1 MRSSLNH
8 PPLLRRLTIAGGLAA
23 ALAFGTVSAAVGG
36 AQAQGASG
44 ADVSADVSAA
54 TSAPLKDYDREIVD
68 QFDSANSVSHIR
80 HLAVDIG
87 PRLNGTPQEREGAE
101 YIGGILKSYGFDVT
115 LQSWGPVSTKSVAKV
130 TSPNADLPGGPNW
143 QMAASTSAKFTG
155 NDAVVEGQ
163 VVYAKTG
170 QSAADF
176 PDDVAGKIVLMDYNA
191 TASVRNTAVV
201 NAVSRG
207 AVAVILAY
215 PTGNSAPPSFT
226 LTTAQPNIPVMG
238 GGSAHYTWIT
248 DLLAKGPLTLR
259 ITTNQYVNPMGTNVI
274 GIRHAVGD
282 PDGTKA
288 PIVMVGAHIDSVLGA
303 PGAHDDASGNGVSL
317 EIARVLSQYPLD
329 KELRIGGFGGEE
341 GGLLGAKAY
350 VNTLTAAEK
359 ARFVGEWQMDMVG
372 TPYEPARLW
381 ALTPNGQSNFV
392 VQEAYDAAARVGFD
406 GLRNC
411 RLGQSDHQAFYDV
424 GIPSSLFIWLD
435 YRPPA
440 PPAVCGPT
448 GGTYVTEPQYHK
460 PTDTMDNISPERLQ
474 ITLDVVGGAVAH
486 NALNAVTV
494 SATSDAGQPLAGA
507 PVRADCGNGLR
518 DLGTT
523 GADGRLR
530 TVLPHSTCDFTTTAE
545 GRTATERGVSI
556 AGDRAVKMTVDLTKP
571 TISLTTPADG
581 AVFTLGTAA
590 TASYRCDDNLSGVA
604 TCTGTVPDG
613 SPLDT
618 STVGFHAFTVK
629 AADNAGNVA
638 DQKATY
644 QVVYPWHASFPETME
659 GKAGSAV
666 PIKFSLGGDHGTG
679 VIASG
684 YPVSR
689 PVTCATGKATGP
701 AESTS
706 SPGNSKLGYGDG
718 QYNYVWKTDRGWSD
732 TCRQFELKLDDGSS
746 HFTTIRLK

>member
-1 MRSSLNH
+1 MRSSFDH
-8 PPLLRRLTIAGGLAA
+8 PPRLRRLTVVGGLAA
-23 ALAFGTVSAAVGG
+23 ALAFGTVSAAIGG
-36 AQAQGASG
+36 VQEQEP
-44 ADVSADVSAA
+44 SATGPAATA
-54 TSAPLKDYDREIVD
+54 TSALLKDYDAEIVD
-68 QFDSANSVSHIR
+68 RFDSANSVDHIR
-80 HLAVDIG
+80 HLAVTIG
-87 PRLNGTPQEREGAE
+87 PRLNGTPQEREGAQ

-115 LQSWGPVSTKSVAKV
+115 LQSWGPVSTKNVAKV
-130 TSPNADLPGGPNW
+130 TSPNAGLPGGPNW
-143 QMAASTSAKFTG
+143 QMSASTSAKFTG
-155 NDAVVEGQ
+155 DDAAVQGE

-176 PDDVAGKIVLMDYNA
+176 PAETAGKIVLMDYST

-201 NAVSRG
+201 NAVSQG
-207 AVAVILAY
+207 AAAVILAY

-238 GGSAHYTWIT
+238 GGSAHHTWIK
-248 DLLAKGPLTLR
+248 DLLDKGPLTLR
-259 ITTNQYVNPMGTNVI
+259 VATNQYPTPMGTNVI

-317 EIARVLSQYPLD
+317 EVARVLSQYPLD

-341 GGLLGAKAY
+341 GGLLGARAY

-381 ALTPNGQSNFV
+381 ALTPNGQSNYV
-392 VQEAYDAAARVGFD
+392 VQEAYNSAARVGFE

-411 RLGQSDHQAFYDV
+411 RLGQSDHQAFFDA

-435 YRPPA
+435 YRPPT

-494 SATSDAGQPLAGA
+494 SAVSDGGQPLAGA
-507 PVRADCGNGLR
+507 PVRADCGDGPR
-518 DLGTT
+518 DLGST
-523 GADGRLR
+523 GADGRLQA
-530 TVLPHSTCDFTTTAE
+530 VLPHVTCDFTTTVD
-545 GRTATERGVSI
+545 GRVANERGVSI
-556 AGDRAVKMTVDLTKP
+556 AGDQAVKMTVDLTKP

-581 AVFTLGTAA
+581 AVFVLGTAA
-590 TASYRCDDNLSGVA
+590 TASYRCDDNLAGVA
-604 TCTGTVPDG
+604 TCAGTVPDG
-613 SPLDT
+613 GALET
-618 STVGFHAFTVK
+618 SSVGFHEFTVNATDK
-629 AADNAGNVA
+629 AGNAADEKV
-638 DQKATY
+638 TY
-644 QVVYPWHASFPETME
+644 QVVYPWKAYFPETMD

-666 PIKFSLGGDHGTG
+666 PIKFGLGGDHGLG
-679 VIASG
+679 VIAAG
-684 YPVSR
+684 YPASQQ
-689 PVTCATGKATGP
+689 VTCDTGTATGP
-701 AESTS
+701 AEPTGN
-706 SPGNSKLGYGDG
+706 PGNSKLSYGGG
-718 QYNYVWKTDRGWSD
+718 QYNYVWKTEKNWSG
-732 TCRQFELKLDDGSS
+732 TCRTFELKLNDGSS
-746 HFTTIRLK
+746 HLTTIRLK

>member
-23 ALAFGTVSAAVGG
+23 ALAFGTVSAAAGG
-36 AQAQGASG
+36 VQAQDASSAG
-44 ADVSADVSAA
+44 VSADAPAA
-54 TSAPLKDYDREIVD
+54 TSASLTGYDREIVD

-101 YIGGILKSYGFDVT
+101 YIGGLLKSYGFEVT
-115 LQSWGPVSTKSVAKV
+115 YQQWGPVSTKQVAKV

-143 QMAASTSAKFTG
+143 QMYATASGKFTG
-155 NDAVVEGQ
+155 DAGVEGH
-163 VVYAKTG
+163 VVYAGTG

-176 PDDVAGKIVLMDYNA
+176 PADTAGKIVLMDYNS
-191 TASVRNTAVV
+191 TASIRNTAVV
-201 NAVSRG
+201 NAVDRG
-207 AVAVILAY
+207 ASAVILAY

-226 LTTAQPNIPVMG
+226 LTTAQPAIPVIG
-238 GGSAHYTWIT
+238 GGSAHYTWIRG
-248 DLLAKGPLTLR
+248 LLGKGPLTLR
-259 ITTNQYVNPMGTNVI
+259 IATNQYTNPMGTNVI

-282 PDGTKA
+282 PTGTTA

-317 EIARVLSQYPLD
+317 EVARVLSQYPLD

-341 GGLLGAKAY
+341 GGLLGARAY

-392 VQEAYDAAARVGFD
+392 VQEAYDAAARAGFD

-435 YRPPA
+435 YRPPT

-448 GGTYVTEPQYHK
+448 GGSYVTEPEYHR

-494 SATSDAGQPLAGA
+494 SAISDADQPVAGA
-507 PVRADCGNGLR
+507 PVRADCGAGPR
-518 DLGTT
+518 DLGKT
-523 GADGRLR
+523 GADGRLQA
-530 TVLPHSTCDFTTTAE
+530 VLPHATCDFTTTVE

-556 AGDRAVKMTVDLTKP
+556 AGDRAVKMTVDFTKP

-618 STVGFHAFTVK
+618 SAVGFHEFTVK

-638 DQKATY
+638 DRKATY
-644 QVVYPWHASFPETME
+644 QVVYPWHAYFPETMD

-666 PIKFSLGGDHGTG
+666 PIKFSLGGDRGTD

-684 YPVSR
+684 YPVSQ
-689 PVTCATGKATGP
+689 PVTCDTGKATGP
-701 AESTS
+701 AEPTS
-706 SPGNSKLGYGDG
+706 GPGNSKLGYDDG

-732 TCRQFELKLDDGSS
+732 SCRQFELKLDDGSS
-746 HFTTIRLK
+746 HLTTIRLK

>member
-1 MRSSLNH
+1 M
-8 PPLLRRLTIAGGLAA
+8 AV
-23 ALAFGTVSAAVGG
+23 ALSFGTVSAAAGG
-36 AQAQGASG
+36 VQVQEPSG
-44 ADVSADVSAA
+44 PGLTADAPMV
-54 TSAPLKDYDREIVD
+54 TSALLPDYDSEIVD
-68 QFDSANSVSHIR
+68 QFNSANSVNHIR

-101 YIGGILKSYGFDVT
+101 YIGGILKSYGFEVT
-115 LQSWGPVSTKSVAKV
+115 LQQWGPVSTKRVAKV
-130 TSPNADLPGGPNW
+130 TSSNADLPGGPNW
-143 QMAASTSAKFTG
+143 QMAASTSGKFTG
-155 NDAVVEGQ
+155 DTGVKGQ
-163 VVYAKTG
+163 VVDAKTG
-170 QSAADF
+170 QSAAEF
-176 PDDVAGKIVLMDYNA
+176 PADTEGKIVLMDYSTTA
-191 TASVRNTAVV
+191 TVRNTAVV
-201 NAVSRG
+201 NAVNRG
-207 AVAVILAY
+207 AIAVILAY

-226 LTTAQPNIPVMG
+226 LTTPQPEIPVIG
-238 GGSAHYTWIT
+238 GGSAHSTWIRG
-248 DLLAKGPLTLR
+248 LLAKGPLTLT
-259 ITTNQYVNPMGTNVI
+259 IATNEYATPMGTNVI

-282 PDGTKA
+282 PTGTTA

-317 EIARVLSQYPLD
+317 EVARVLSQYPLD

-350 VNTLTAAEK
+350 VNTLTAAER

-381 ALTPNGQSNFV
+381 ALTPNGQSNYV
-392 VQEAYDAAARVGFD
+392 VQEAYNAAARFGFD

-411 RLGQSDHQAFYDV
+411 RLGQSDHQAFYDA

-435 YRPPA
+435 YRPPT

-494 SATSDAGQPLAGA
+494 SALSDAGQPLAGA

-518 DLGTT
+518 NLGTT
-523 GADGRLR
+523 GADGRLKA
-530 TVLPHSTCDFTTTAE
+530 VFPHATCDFAVTVE
-545 GRTATERGVSI
+545 GAVATERGVSI
-556 AGDRAVKMTVDLTKP
+556 SGDQTVKVTVDLTEP
-571 TISLTTPADG
+571 TISLTRPTGG
-581 AVFTLGTAA
+581 AVYALGTATA
-590 TASYRCDDNLSGVA
+590 ASYRCEDNLSGVV
-604 TCTGTVPDG
+604 TCVGTVPDG

-618 STVGFHAFTVK
+618 STVGFHEFTVN
-629 AADNAGNVA
+629 AADRAGNTA
-638 DQKATY
+638 SQKVTY
-644 QVVYPWHASFPETME
+644 QVVYPWDAYFPEEMS

-679 VIASG
+679 FFAPG
-684 YPVSR
+684 YPASQ
-689 PVTCATGKATGP
+689 PVTCDTGKPTGP
-701 AESTS
+701 AEPTKN
-706 SPGNSKLGYGDG
+706 PGNSGISYGGG
-718 QYNYVWKTDRGWSD
+718 QYNYVWKTDKSWSD
-732 TCRQFELKLDDGSS
+732 TCRQLELKLDDGSS

>member
-1 MRSSLNH
+1 MRSSFDH
-8 PPLLRRLTIAGGLAA
+8 PRRLRRLAVVGGLAA
-23 ALAFGTVSAAVGG
+23 TLALGTVSAAAGG
-36 AQAQGASG
+36 VPTQGSSDAGLTATATG
-44 ADVSADVSAA
+44 ATGA
-54 TSAPLKDYDREIVD
+54 LKDYDQEIVD
-68 QFDSANSVSHIR
+68 RFDSANSVDHIR
-80 HLAVDIG
+80 RLAVNIG

-101 YIGGILKSYGFDVT
+101 YIGGVLKSYGFDVT

-155 NDAVVEGQ
+155 NDAAVEGR
-163 VVYAKTG
+163 VVYARTG

-176 PDDVAGKIVLMDYNA
+176 PADTAGKIVLMDYST

-201 NAVSRG
+201 NAVSQG
-207 AVAVILAY
+207 AVAVILAH
-215 PTGNSAPPSFT
+215 PAGNNAPPSFT

-238 GGSAHYTWIT
+238 GGSAHHTWIK
-248 DLLAKGPLTLR
+248 DLLDKGPLTLR

-274 GIRHAVGD
+274 GIRRAVGD

-350 VNTLTAAEK
+350 VNTLTAAER

-381 ALTPNGQSNFV
+381 ALTPNGQSNHV
-392 VQEAYDAAARVGFD
+392 VQEAYNAGARVGFD

-411 RLGQSDHQAFYDV
+411 RLGQSDHQAFFDV

-435 YRPPA
+435 YRPPT

-448 GGTYVTEPQYHK
+448 GGTYVTEPQYHR

-494 SATSDAGQPLAGA
+494 SAVSDGGRPLAGA
-507 PVRADCGNGLR
+507 PVRADCGNGPR
-518 DLGTT
+518 DLGAT
-523 GADGRLR
+523 GADGRLQA
-530 TVLPHSTCDFTTTAE
+530 VLPHATCDFTTTVD
-545 GRTATERGVSI
+545 GRVANERGVSI
-556 AGDRAVKMTVDLTKP
+556 AGDQAVKMTVDLTKP

-581 AVFTLGTAA
+581 AVFTLGTTA
-590 TASYRCDDNLSGVA
+590 TASYRCDDDLAGVA
-604 TCTGTVPDG
+604 TCAGTVPDG
-613 SPLDT
+613 SALDT
-618 STVGFHAFTVK
+618 SAVGFHEFTVNATDK
-629 AADNAGNVA
+629 AGNAADKKV
-638 DQKATY
+638 TY
-644 QVVYPWHASFPETME
+644 QVVYPWKAHFPETMD

-666 PIKFSLGGDHGTG
+666 PIKFGLGGDRGLD
-679 VIASG
+679 VIAAG
-684 YPVSR
+684 YPVSQ
-689 PVTCATGKATGP
+689 PVACDSGKATGT
-701 AESTS
+701 AEPTVG
-706 SPGNSKLGYGDG
+706 PGNSKLGYGDG
-718 QYNYVWKTDRGWSD
+718 RYNYVWKTDKRWSG
-732 TCRQFELKLDDGSS
+732 TCRTFELKLDDGSS
-746 HFTTIRLK
+746 HFTTVNLK

>member
-1 MRSSLNH
+1 MRSSFDH
-8 PPLLRRLTIAGGLAA
+8 PRRLRRLTVVGGLAA
-23 ALAFGTVSAAVGG
+23 ALTLGTVSAAVGG
-36 AQAQGASG
+36 VQAQESSG
-44 ADVSADVSAA
+44 AGLTAAA
-54 TSAPLKDYDREIVD
+54 TSAPLKDYDHEIVD
-68 QFDSANSVSHIR
+68 RFDSANSVNHIR
-80 HLAVDIG
+80 QLAVNIG

-115 LQSWGPVSTKSVAKV
+115 LQSWGPVSTKNVAKV

-155 NDAVVEGQ
+155 NDAAVEGQ

-176 PDDVAGKIVLMDYNA
+176 PADTAGKIVLMDYSA

-201 NAVSRG
+201 NAVSQG

-215 PTGNSAPPSFT
+215 ATGNNAPPSFT

-238 GGSAHYTWIT
+238 GGSAHYTWIK
-248 DLLAKGPLTLR
+248 DLLDKGPLTLW
-259 ITTNQYVNPMGTNVI
+259 IATNQYVNPMGTNVI

-341 GGLLGAKAY
+341 GGLLGARAY

-381 ALTPNGQSNFV
+381 ALTPNGQSNYV
-392 VQEAYDAAARVGFD
+392 VQEAYNAGARVGFD

-411 RLGQSDHQAFYDV
+411 RLGQSDHQAFFDV

-448 GGTYVTEPQYHK
+448 GGTYVTEPQYHR

-494 SATSDAGQPLAGA
+494 SAVSDGGQPLAGA
-507 PVRADCGNGLR
+507 PVQADCGNGLR
-518 DLGTT
+518 DLGAT
-523 GADGRLR
+523 GADGRLQA
-530 TVLPHSTCDFTTTAE
+530 VLPHVTCDFTTTVD
-545 GRTATERGVSI
+545 GRVANERGVSI
-556 AGDRAVKMTVDLTKP
+556 AGDQAVKMTVDLTKP

-590 TASYRCDDNLSGVA
+590 TASYRCEDNLAGVA
-604 TCTGTVPDG
+604 TCAGTVPDG
-613 SPLDT
+613 GALDT
-618 STVGFHAFTVK
+618 STVGFHDFTVNATDK
-629 AADNAGNVA
+629 AGNAADEKV
-638 DQKATY
+638 TY
-644 QVVYPWHASFPETME
+644 QVVYPWKAYFPETMD

-666 PIKFSLGGDHGTG
+666 PIEFSLGGDHGLG
-679 VIASG
+679 VVASG

-689 PVTCATGKATGP
+689 PVSCASGAPTGSATP
-701 AESTS
+701 TS
-706 SPGNSKLGYGDG
+706 GPGNSKLGYAGG
-718 QYNYVWKTDRGWSD
+718 QYTYVWKTDKSWSG
-732 TCRQFELKLDDGSS
+732 TCRTFELKLDDGSS
-746 HFTTIRLK
+746 HFTTISLR